1 MTRTEYNRTVDHFS
15 DGVYRFI
22 LKMCKSKEMAEDVV
36 QDSFMKLW
44 EEVEYI
50 AYDKAKSFLFST
62 AYHRM
67 IDVLRRE
74 TKFGDIENVADRAG
88 DDPVRTAFGEI
99 CSRPGGGGTEREVNL
114 MEEKDV
120 QRLLDMLYS
129 MIDEAK
135 SAAFSSD
142 KCVIS
147 RDEALDLLDD
157 IRAKLPLEI
166 KKAQELVRAREEY
179 VSSAKKEVEKMLRQA
194 ELDAKV
200 IVSESETLQ
209 QARRKSSEII
219 RRAEERSKELYH
231 VANTYT
237 EDALRRTEEAI
248 QAALDEVKE
257 SRVRFRATSN
267 EQMQANQEKLR
278 ERRSASEQ
286 PQSDEN
292 A

>member
-1 MTRTEYNRTVDHFS
+1 MADLPNVEAELYSGLLADYARQKGAGILVKGVRNTTDFDLEYQQAAINR
-15 DGVYRFI
+15 GI
-22 LKMCKSKEMAEDVV
+22 CPGA
-36 QDSFMKLW
+36 
-44 EEVEYI
+44 
-50 AYDKAKSFLFST
+50 
-62 AYHRM
+62 
-67 IDVLRRE
+67 
-74 TKFGDIENVADRAG
+74 GDAAAAGQSGLSALQQHYGAG
-88 DDPVRTAFGEI
+88 DDPVRPAFGKI